1 MKFFIAMRRVR
12 LDSVLAGDKKDI
24 SVTDRT
30 ISRDRL
36 HAHHG
41 NSKVAKHFTMYG
53 VWFQARRR
61 QMLINE
67 YFSVRSRQWLVGTGL
82 LLSIVQQSMERRY
95 FSAGRFLALVFNRV
109 TILDEVVELVVA
121 LDEVEV
127 PVHEEFIWL
136 HFVDNLPP
144 RYEYVKR
151 TTSKSRRRH

>member
-1 MKFFIAMRRVR
+1 MKFLIAMRRVR

-67 YFSVRSRQWLVGTGL
+67 YFSV
-82 LLSIVQQSMERRY
+82 
-95 FSAGRFLALVFNRV
+95 
-109 TILDEVVELVVA
+109 
-121 LDEVEV
+121 
-127 PVHEEFIWL
+127 
-136 HFVDNLPP
+136 
-144 RYEYVKR
+144 
-151 TTSKSRRRH
+151 